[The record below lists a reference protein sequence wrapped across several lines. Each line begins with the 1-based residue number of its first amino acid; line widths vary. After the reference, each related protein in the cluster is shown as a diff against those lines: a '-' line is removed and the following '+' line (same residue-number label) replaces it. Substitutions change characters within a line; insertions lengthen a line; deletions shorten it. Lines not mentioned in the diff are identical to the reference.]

1 MGLNILIVEDDST
14 SQLVM
19 SGLLKSYGQSSIARN
34 GKEAVR
40 MFSDKLARGERFDLV
55 CMDIMM
61 PEMDGQQALKKIREL
76 ESQQGITGLEGVKI
90 IMTTALADSK
100 SLMTA
105 FREQCEA
112 YIIKPVTREKIVE
125 QLCHLGLLGEGNGGK
140 K

>member
-1 MGLNILIVEDDST
+1 MDLDILIVEDDQT

-19 SGLLKSYGQSSIARN
+19 SGLLKPYGQSSIAKN

-40 MFSDKLARGERFDLV
+40 IFSEKLARGERFDLV

-61 PEMDGQQALKKIREL
+61 PEMDGQQALKEIREL
-76 ESQQGITGLEGVKI
+76 ESQQGIAGLEGAKI
-90 IMTTALADSK
+90 IMTTALSDSK

-112 YIIKPVTREKIVE
+112 YIVKPVTKEKIVE
-125 QLCHLGLLGEGNGGK
+125 QLTSLGLLKKDGG
-140 K
+140 